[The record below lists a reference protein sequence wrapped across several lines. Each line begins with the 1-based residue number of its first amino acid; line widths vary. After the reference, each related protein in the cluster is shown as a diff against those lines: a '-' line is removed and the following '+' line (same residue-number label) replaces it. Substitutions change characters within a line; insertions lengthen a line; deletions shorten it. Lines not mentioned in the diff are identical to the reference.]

1 MKNFFIKCHREYVAR
16 RGGSGGSDFDT
27 TFDNGWRKLIKEPAR
42 AHVFCALVLLVN
54 EKPCIVF
61 RTANKKKGDRM
72 KTNFFDI
79 ALALRLGA
87 A

>member
-1 MKNFFIKCHREYVAR
+1 MIEMKNFFIKCHREYVAR
-16 RGGSGGSDFDT
+16 RGGSGGGDFNTPFHKGWLFARMKTNASHFLT
-27 TFDNGWRKLIKEPAR
+27 TN
-42 AHVFCALVLLVN
+42 
-54 EKPCIVF
+54 
-61 RTANKKKGDRM
+61 KKGDRM